1 MHSNLFGGL
10 GLLLNESGRRSPV
23 GRIQLSQLSFLVD
36 SVSLRGGGNAELKLL
51 FVIWWVHFIIT
62 SSFCTPVSVQYSTG
76 LSDFYVFTFQIRR
89 MCFWNIIVILH
100 VTSLKK
106 KISPK
111 EFLLEVWLLER
122 DLNATTATTIKRR
135 WGGPLFKRPFSNN
148 FLSYLLFYFK
158 RNERQENGEFKM
170 EWVMVWQSN
179 TVGPFLILVRWCFFD
194 PKQ

>member
-23 GRIQLSQLSFLVD
+23 GRIQLSQLSSLIPFLCVVEGMRNWNYFLAD
-36 SVSLRGGGNAELKLL
+36 GC
-51 FVIWWVHFIIT
+51 IIIT